1 MKFLKKFEAMR
12 SGIRRLNEY
21 FSEDEVLEI
30 KDLYNDLV
38 DDLDLHS
45 VEHERELN
53 KSMCSLFQVN
63 QQFSLGSKLTS
74 KVFSIHIVIRTLDSN
89 DWNSEDHF
97 SYAALNKQGKQKYD
111 LVSNELN
118 EFIKTLKSFGY
129 DCEKSD
135 IDMKL
140 DSWKF
145 ITGGIKLIIM
155 K

>member
-1 MKFLKKFEAMR
+1 MKFLKKFEA
-12 SGIRRLNEY
+12 ILNDY

-38 DDLDLHS
+38 DDLDLTS

-53 KSMCSLFQVN
+53 KSMCSLFQIN
-63 QQFSLGSKLTS
+63 QQFSLGNKLNS
-74 KVFSIHIVIRTLDSN
+74 KVFSIHIVIRTLDG
-89 DWNSEDHF
+89 WEDQF
-97 SYAALNKQGKQKYD
+97 SDAKQRYD

-118 EFIKTLKSFGY
+118 EFLKTLKSYGY

-135 IDMKL
+135 IDIKL
-140 DSWKF
+140 DSWKY
-145 ITGGIKLIIM
+145 ITAGIKISIT

>member
-1 MKFLKKFEAMR
+1 MKFLKKFEA
-12 SGIRRLNEY
+12 ILNDY

-38 DDLDLHS
+38 DDLDLTS

-63 QQFSLGSKLTS
+63 QQFSLGNKLNS
-74 KVFSIHIVIRTLDSN
+74 KVFSIHIVIRTLDG
-89 DWNSEDHF
+89 WEDQF
-97 SYAALNKQGKQKYD
+97 SYAKQRYD

-118 EFIKTLKSFGY
+118 EFLKTLKSYGY

-135 IDMKL
+135 IDIKL
-140 DSWKF
+140 DSWKY
-145 ITGGIKLIIM
+145 ITAGIKISIM

>member
-1 MKFLKKFEAMR
+1 MKFIKEFAKFEN
-12 SGIRRLNEY
+12 SSETF

-38 DDLDLHS
+38 DDLDLTS

-63 QQFSLGSKLTS
+63 QQFSIGSKLNS
-74 KVFSIHIVIRTLDSN
+74 KVFSIHIVIRTLDG
-89 DWNSEDHF
+89 WEDIF
-97 SYAALNKQGKQKYD
+97 SDAKQRYD

-118 EFIKTLKSFGY
+118 EFLKTLKSYGY

-135 IDMKL
+135 IDIKL
-140 DSWKF
+140 DSWNH
-145 ITGGIKLIIM
+145 ITAGIKLIIM

>member
-1 MKFLKKFEAMR
+1 MKFIKEFAKFEN
-12 SGIRRLNEY
+12 SSETF
-21 FSEDEVLEI
+21 FSEDEVLEL
-30 KDLYNDLV
+30 KDLYNDLA
-38 DDLDLHS
+38 DDLDLTS

-63 QQFSLGSKLTS
+63 QQFSIGSKLNS

-89 DWNSEDHF
+89 DWEDHF
-97 SYAALNKQGKQKYD
+97 SYATLNKQGKQRYD

-118 EFIKTLKSFGY
+118 EFIKTLKSYGY
-129 DCEKSD
+129 TCEKSD

-140 DSWKF
+140 DSWKY
-145 ITGGIKLIIM
+145 ITAGIKISIM

>member
-1 MKFLKKFEAMR
+1 MKFLKKFEA
-12 SGIRRLNEY
+12 ILNEY

-38 DDLDLHS
+38 DDLDLTS

-63 QQFSLGSKLTS
+63 QQFSLGN
-74 KVFSIHIVIRTLDSN
+74 KVFSIHIVIRTLDG
-89 DWNSEDHF
+89 WEDQF
-97 SYAALNKQGKQKYD
+97 SYAKQRYD

-118 EFIKTLKSFGY
+118 EFLKTLKSYGY

-135 IDMKL
+135 IDIKL
-140 DSWKF
+140 DSWKY
-145 ITGGIKLIIM
+145 ITAGIKLIIM

>member
-1 MKFLKKFEAMR
+1 MKFLKKFEA
-12 SGIRRLNEY
+12 ILNEY

-38 DDLDLHS
+38 DDLDLTS

-63 QQFSLGSKLTS
+63 QQFSLGNKLNS
-74 KVFSIHIVIRTLDSN
+74 KVFSIHIVIRTLDG
-89 DWNSEDHF
+89 WEDQF
-97 SYAALNKQGKQKYD
+97 SYAKQRYD

-118 EFIKTLKSFGY
+118 EFLKTLKSYGY

-135 IDMKL
+135 IDIKL
-140 DSWKF
+140 DSWTY
-145 ITGGIKLIIM
+145 ITAGIKLIIM

>member
-1 MKFLKKFEAMR
+1 MKFIKEFAKFEN
-12 SGIRRLNEY
+12 SSETF

-38 DDLDLHS
+38 DDLDLTS

-63 QQFSLGSKLTS
+63 QQFSLGNKLNS
-74 KVFSIHIVIRTLDSN
+74 KVFSIHIVIRTLDGLQ
-89 DWNSEDHF
+89 DQF
-97 SYAALNKQGKQKYD
+97 SHAKQRYD

-118 EFIKTLKSFGY
+118 EFLKTLKSYGY

-135 IDMKL
+135 IDIKL
-140 DSWKF
+140 DSWNY
-145 ITGGIKLIIM
+145 ITAGIKISIT

>member
-1 MKFLKKFEAMR
+1 MKFLKKFEA
-12 SGIRRLNEY
+12 ILNDY

-63 QQFSLGSKLTS
+63 QQFSIGSKLNS
-74 KVFSIHIVIRTLDSN
+74 KVFSIHIVIRTLDG
-89 DWNSEDHF
+89 WEDQF
-97 SYAALNKQGKQKYD
+97 SYAKQRYD

-118 EFIKTLKSFGY
+118 EFLKTLKSYGY

-135 IDMKL
+135 IDIKL
-140 DSWKF
+140 DSWNY
-145 ITGGIKLIIM
+145 ITAGIKLIIM

>member
-1 MKFLKKFEAMR
+1 MKFLKKFETI
-12 SGIRRLNEY
+12 GILPLNEY
-21 FSEDEVLEI
+21 LSEDEVLDI

-53 KSMCSLFQVN
+53 KSMCSLFQIN
-63 QQFSLGSKLTS
+63 QQFSLGSNS

-89 DWNSEDHF
+89 DWEDHD
-97 SYAALNKQGKQKYD
+97 SHATLNKQGKQRYD

-118 EFIKTLKSFGY
+118 EFIKTLKSYGY
-129 DCEKSD
+129 DCEKGD
-135 IDMKL
+135 IDIKL
-140 DSWKF
+140 DSWKY
-145 ITGGIKLIIM
+145 ITSGIKLIIM

>member
-1 MKFLKKFEAMR
+1 MKFLKKFEA
-12 SGIRRLNEY
+12 ILNEY

-38 DDLDLHS
+38 DDLDLTS

-63 QQFSLGSKLTS
+63 QQFSLGN
-74 KVFSIHIVIRTLDSN
+74 KVFSIHIVIRTLDG
-89 DWNSEDHF
+89 WEDQF
-97 SYAALNKQGKQKYD
+97 SYAKQRYD

-118 EFIKTLKSFGY
+118 EFLKTLKSYGY

-135 IDMKL
+135 IDIKSQFL
-140 DSWKF
+140 NAS
-145 ITGGIKLIIM
+145 ITAGIKLIIM

>member
-1 MKFLKKFEAMR
+1 MKFLKKFEA
-12 SGIRRLNEY
+12 ILNDY

-63 QQFSLGSKLTS
+63 QQFSLGNKLNS
-74 KVFSIHIVIRTLDSN
+74 KVFSIHIVIRTLDG
-89 DWNSEDHF
+89 WEDQF
-97 SYAALNKQGKQKYD
+97 SDAKQRYD

-118 EFIKTLKSFGY
+118 EFLKTLKSYGY

-135 IDMKL
+135 IDIKL
-140 DSWKF
+140 DSWKY
-145 ITGGIKLIIM
+145 ITAGIKLIIM

>member
-1 MKFLKKFEAMR
+1 MKFLKKFEA
-12 SGIRRLNEY
+12 ILNDY

-38 DDLDLHS
+38 DDLDLTS

-53 KSMCSLFQVN
+53 KSMCSLFQIN
-63 QQFSLGSKLTS
+63 QQFSLGNKLNS
-74 KVFSIHIVIRTLDSN
+74 KVFSIHIVIRTLDG
-89 DWNSEDHF
+89 WEDQF
-97 SYAALNKQGKQKYD
+97 SYAKQRYD

-118 EFIKTLKSFGY
+118 EFLKTLKSYGY

-135 IDMKL
+135 IDIKL
-140 DSWKF
+140 DSWKY
-145 ITGGIKLIIM
+145 ITAGIKISIT

>member
-1 MKFLKKFEAMR
+1 MKFLKKFEA
-12 SGIRRLNEY
+12 ILNDY

-63 QQFSLGSKLTS
+63 QQFSLGNKLNS
-74 KVFSIHIVIRTLDSN
+74 KVFSIHIVIRTLDG
-89 DWNSEDHF
+89 WEDQF
-97 SYAALNKQGKQKYD
+97 SDAKQRYD

-118 EFIKTLKSFGY
+118 EFLKTLKSYGY

-135 IDMKL
+135 IDIKL
-140 DSWKF
+140 DSWKY
-145 ITGGIKLIIM
+145 ITAGIKISIM

>member
-1 MKFLKKFEAMR
+1 MKFLKKFEA
-12 SGIRRLNEY
+12 ILNDY

-38 DDLDLHS
+38 DDLDLTS

-53 KSMCSLFQVN
+53 KSMCSLFQIN
-63 QQFSLGSKLTS
+63 QQFSLGNKLNS
-74 KVFSIHIVIRTLDSN
+74 KVFSIHIVIRTLDG
-89 DWNSEDHF
+89 WEDQF
-97 SYAALNKQGKQKYD
+97 SDAKQRYD

-118 EFIKTLKSFGY
+118 EFLKTLKSYGY

-135 IDMKL
+135 IDIKL
-140 DSWKF
+140 DSWKY
-145 ITGGIKLIIM
+145 ITAGIKISIM

>member
-1 MKFLKKFEAMR
+1 MKFLKKFEA
-12 SGIRRLNEY
+12 ILNDY

-38 DDLDLHS
+38 DDLDLTS

-63 QQFSLGSKLTS
+63 QQFSLGNKLNS
-74 KVFSIHIVIRTLDSN
+74 KVFSIHIVIRTLDG
-89 DWNSEDHF
+89 WEDQF
-97 SYAALNKQGKQKYD
+97 SDAKQRYD

-118 EFIKTLKSFGY
+118 EFLKTLKSYGY

-135 IDMKL
+135 IDIKL
-140 DSWKF
+140 DSWKY
-145 ITGGIKLIIM
+145 ITAGIKISIM

>member
-1 MKFLKKFEAMR
+1 MKFLKKFEA
-12 SGIRRLNEY
+12 ILNEY

-38 DDLDLHS
+38 DDLDLTS

-63 QQFSLGSKLTS
+63 QQFSIGSKLNS
-74 KVFSIHIVIRTLDSN
+74 KVFSIHIVIRTLDGL
-89 DWNSEDHF
+89 EDQF
-97 SYAALNKQGKQKYD
+97 SYAKQRYD

-118 EFIKTLKSFGY
+118 EFLKTLKSYGY

-135 IDMKL
+135 IDIKL
-140 DSWKF
+140 DSWKY
-145 ITGGIKLIIM
+145 ITAGIKISIT

>member
-1 MKFLKKFEAMR
+1 MKFLKKFEA
-12 SGIRRLNEY
+12 ILNEY

-38 DDLDLHS
+38 DDLDLTS

-63 QQFSLGSKLTS
+63 QQFSIGSKLNS
-74 KVFSIHIVIRTLDSN
+74 KVFSIHIVIRTLDG
-89 DWNSEDHF
+89 WEDQF
-97 SYAALNKQGKQKYD
+97 SYAKQRYD

>member
-1 MKFLKKFEAMR
+1 MKFLKKFEA
-12 SGIRRLNEY
+12 ILNEY

-38 DDLDLHS
+38 DDLDLTS

-63 QQFSLGSKLTS
+63 QQFSIGSKLNS
-74 KVFSIHIVIRTLDSN
+74 KVFSIHIVIRTLDGL
-89 DWNSEDHF
+89 EDQF
-97 SYAALNKQGKQKYD
+97 SYAKQRYD

-118 EFIKTLKSFGY
+118 EFLKTLKSYGY

-135 IDMKL
+135 IDIKL
-140 DSWKF
+140 DSWNY
-145 ITGGIKLIIM
+145 ITAGIKISIT

>member
-1 MKFLKKFEAMR
+1 MKFLKKFEA
-12 SGIRRLNEY
+12 ILNDY

-63 QQFSLGSKLTS
+63 QQFSIGSKLNS
-74 KVFSIHIVIRTLDSN
+74 KVFSIHIVIRTLDG
-89 DWNSEDHF
+89 WEDQF
-97 SYAALNKQGKQKYD
+97 SYAKQRYD

-118 EFIKTLKSFGY
+118 EFLKTLKSYGY

-135 IDMKL
+135 IDIKL
-140 DSWKF
+140 DSWKY
-145 ITGGIKLIIM
+145 ITAGIKISIM

>member
-1 MKFLKKFEAMR
+1 MKFIKVFENFEK
-12 SGIRRLNEY
+12 SSEDK
-21 FSEDEVLEI
+21 FSEDEVFEI
-30 KDLYNDLV
+30 KAMYNDLV

-53 KSMCSLFQVN
+53 KSMCSLFQIN
-63 QQFSLGSKLTS
+63 RQFSLGSKLTS

-89 DWNSEDHF
+89 DWDDHF
-97 SYAALNKQGKQKYD
+97 SYATLNKQGKQRYD

-118 EFIKTLKSFGY
+118 EFIKTLKSYGY
-129 DCEKSD
+129 TCEKSD

-140 DSWKF
+140 DSWKY
-145 ITGGIKLIIM
+145 ITAGIKISIM